1 MSEPEAEFNAQ
12 FFEQFLDD
20 YFAEAEEHL
29 RSLRRNILDLEDSL
43 STDRKFKKNTL
54 DELFRSFHT
63 LKGISAMAG
72 VSAAEAMAHSME
84 SYLRL
89 LREDQA
95 QLSEDGLSALI
106 RGTQKIAEIVAARRE
121 NGEIPPITDET
132 RLLDLMVSL
141 GGSSGRPA
149 ESSEFTEGPWRSPR
163 YLFTFVS
170 APELAERNVN
180 VNTVRERLQEIGT
193 IIKSSPTVRGDGKV
207 AFEFIVE
214 TNADESEF
222 EKWTVDGI
230 EYDLAEAEN
239 VLEDEVVYDVSPA
252 GTARG
257 GLSGPS
263 SVVRVELSRLDGL
276 MVMLGDLVVC
286 RSKLEELLRQIGDGV
301 PSELRS
307 SLDETNRSIER
318 QLRSLRD
325 GVMRT
330 RMSPIGEVFERLEF
344 AVRELARDSGK
355 KVRLD
360 IAGENTEI
368 DKMLV
373 EKVVDPLLHL
383 VRNAVS
389 HGIEP
394 AAERVAKNKPE
405 YGTIRLNATTIGE
418 TIVLEVADDGAGID
432 VRRVRSR
439 AKEKGISL
447 PSGDLDEST
456 LMEVLSTP
464 GFSTREEADKAS
476 GRGVGMDVVRRAV
489 DELQGTIR
497 LETRAG
503 TGSVFKI
510 QLPLTLA
517 IAEALIVSVGDE
529 RFAVPQAGVNE
540 VIEIE
545 KASVRRLENN
555 EIVDHRGA
563 ALPLIRLS
571 RLFRLPD
578 GQRDIFHAFVVGEGK
593 QAVGIAVDR
602 VIGQAEIVIR
612 ALSDSLTQVPGIS
625 GATELG
631 DGRIV
636 LILDV
641 PAITRRLRQAI

>member
-180 VNTVRERLQEIGT
+180 VNTVRERLQEIGA

-418 TIVLEVADDGAGID
+418 TIALEVADDGAGID

-517 IAEALIVSVGDE
+517 IADALIVSVGDE

-540 VIEIE
+540 VVEIE

-612 ALSDSLTQVPGIS
+612 ALSDSLTQVSGIS

-641 PAITRRLRQAI
+641 PAITRRLRKAI

>member
-1 MSEPEAEFNAQ
+1 
-12 FFEQFLDD
+12 
-20 YFAEAEEHL
+20 
-29 RSLRRNILDLEDSL
+29 
-43 STDRKFKKNTL
+43 
-54 DELFRSFHT
+54 
-63 LKGISAMAG
+63 
-72 VSAAEAMAHSME
+72 
-84 SYLRL
+84 
-89 LREDQA
+89 
-95 QLSEDGLSALI
+95 
-106 RGTQKIAEIVAARRE
+106 
-121 NGEIPPITDET
+121 
-132 RLLDLMVSL
+132 
-141 GGSSGRPA
+141 
-149 ESSEFTEGPWRSPR
+149 
-163 YLFTFVS
+163 
-170 APELAERNVN
+170 
-180 VNTVRERLQEIGT
+180 
-193 IIKSSPTVRGDGKV
+193 
-207 AFEFIVE
+207 
-214 TNADESEF
+214 
-222 EKWTVDGI
+222 
-230 EYDLAEAEN
+230 
-239 VLEDEVVYDVSPA
+239 
-252 GTARG
+252 
-257 GLSGPS
+257 
-263 SVVRVELSRLDGL
+263 
-276 MVMLGDLVVC
+276 
-286 RSKLEELLRQIGDGV
+286 
-301 PSELRS
+301 LRS

-394 AAERVAKNKPE
+394 AAERVEKNKPE

-540 VIEIE
+540 VVEIE

-612 ALSDSLTQVPGIS
+612 ALSDSLTQVSGIS

-641 PAITRRLRQAI
+641 PAITRRLRKAI

>member
-517 IAEALIVSVGDE
+517 IADALIVSVGDE

-540 VIEIE
+540 VVEIE

-612 ALSDSLTQVPGIS
+612 ALSDSLTQVSGIS

-641 PAITRRLRQAI
+641 PAITRRLRKAI

>member
-432 VRRVRSR
+432 VRRVRAR

-641 PAITRRLRQAI
+641 PAITRRLRKAI

>member
-222 EKWTVDGI
+222 EQWTEDGI

-612 ALSDSLTQVPGIS
+612 ALSDSLTQVSGIS

-641 PAITRRLRQAI
+641 PAITRRLRKAI

>member
-132 RLLDLMVSL
+132 GLLDLMVSL
-141 GGSSGRPA
+141 GGSSDRPA
-149 ESSEFTEGPWRSPR
+149 ESSEFTEGTWRSPR

-222 EKWTVDGI
+222 EQWTEDGI

>member
-1 MSEPEAEFNAQ
+1 MSEQEPEFNAQ

-121 NGEIPPITDET
+121 NSEIPPIVDET
-132 RLLDLMVSL
+132 RLLDLIVSRA
-141 GGSSGRPA
+141 GRSDRLA
-149 ESSEFTEGPWRSPR
+149 ENSEFHEAPQRSPR

-180 VNTVRERLQEIGT
+180 VNTVRERLQTIGT
-193 IIKSSPTVRGDGKV
+193 IIKSSPTVRDDGKV

-214 TNADESEF
+214 TNTDESEF
-222 EKWTVDGI
+222 EQWAEDGI
-230 EYDLAEAEN
+230 EYDLAEAED
-239 VLEDEVVYDVSPA
+239 VLEDEVVYDGPTA
-252 GTARG
+252 GAGRQ
-257 GLSGPS
+257 GLTGSS

-286 RSKLEELLRQIGDGV
+286 RSKLEELLRQIGDSV
-301 PSELRS
+301 PSELSS
-307 SLDETNRSIER
+307 SLEETNRSIER

-355 KVRLD
+355 KVRLE

-373 EKVVDPLLHL
+373 EKVLDPLLHL

-389 HGIEP
+389 HGIELP
-394 AAERVAKNKPE
+394 AERLAKNKPE
-405 YGTIRLNATTIGE
+405 QGTIRLHAATIGE

-432 VRRVRSR
+432 VRKV
-439 AKEKGISL
+439 
-447 PSGDLDEST
+447 
-456 LMEVLSTP
+456 
-464 GFSTREEADKAS
+464 
-476 GRGVGMDVVRRAV
+476 
-489 DELQGTIR
+489 
-497 LETRAG
+497 
-503 TGSVFKI
+503 
-510 QLPLTLA
+510 
-517 IAEALIVSVGDE
+517 
-529 RFAVPQAGVNE
+529 
-540 VIEIE
+540 
-545 KASVRRLENN
+545 
-555 EIVDHRGA
+555 A
-563 ALPLIRLS
+563 A
-571 RLFRLPD
+571 
-578 GQRDIFHAFVVGEGK
+578 
-593 QAVGIAVDR
+593 
-602 VIGQAEIVIR
+602 
-612 ALSDSLTQVPGIS
+612 
-625 GATELG
+625 
-631 DGRIV
+631 
-636 LILDV
+636 
-641 PAITRRLRQAI
+641 

>member
-222 EKWTVDGI
+222 EQWTEDGI

-432 VRRVRSR
+432 VRRVRAR

>member
-43 STDRKFKKNTL
+43 STGRKLKKNTL

-89 LREDQA
+89 LREGQA

-121 NGEIPPITDET
+121 NSEIPPITDET
-132 RLLDLMVSL
+132 RLLDLMVSR
-141 GGSSGRPA
+141 GGSSDRPA
-149 ESSEFTEGPWRSPR
+149 ESSGVPEGPWRSPR

-180 VNTVRERLQEIGT
+180 VNTVRERLQKIGT
-193 IIKSSPTVRGDGKV
+193 IIKSSPTVRDDGKV

-214 TNADESEF
+214 TNVDESEL
-222 EKWTVDGI
+222 EQWTEDGI
-230 EYDLAEAEN
+230 EYDLAGPED
-239 VLEDEVVYDVSPA
+239 VLDDDVVYDDSPA
-252 GTARG
+252 GVARA
-257 GLSGPS
+257 GLSGS
-263 SVVRVELSRLDGL
+263 SAVVRVELSRLDGL

-286 RSKLEELLRQIGDGV
+286 RSKLEELLRQVGDGV

-318 QLRSLRD
+318 QLRNLRD

-355 KVRLD
+355 KVRLE

-373 EKVVDPLLHL
+373 EKVLDPLLHL

-394 AAERVAKNKPE
+394 PAERLEKNKPE
-405 YGTIRLNATTIGE
+405 HGTIRLNATTIGE
-418 TIVLEVADDGAGID
+418 TIMLEVADDGAGID
-432 VRRVRSR
+432 VRKVAAQ
-439 AKEKGISL
+439 AKKRGIPL
-447 PSGDLDEST
+447 PSGDFDEST
-456 LMEVLSTP
+456 LLEVLSTP

-497 LETRAG
+497 LETTAG
-503 TGSVFKI
+503 AGAVFRI

-517 IAEALIVSVGDE
+517 IADALIVSVGNE
-529 RFAVPQAGVNE
+529 RFAVPQGGVNE

-545 KASVRRLENN
+545 KGSVRRLENN

-563 ALPLIRLS
+563 ALPLVRLS
-571 RLFRLPD
+571 RLFGLPD
-578 GQRDIFHAFVVGEGK
+578 ANGEAFHSFVVGEGK